1 MLKVCILKR
10 KEKNP
15 QIQKDIKKI
24 WYINLISF
32 SMSTVVKKVNYV
44 S

>member
-1 MLKVCILKR
+1 MHIKKKGKEPTNTKR
-10 KEKNP
+10 Y
-15 QIQKDIKKI
+15 KKI